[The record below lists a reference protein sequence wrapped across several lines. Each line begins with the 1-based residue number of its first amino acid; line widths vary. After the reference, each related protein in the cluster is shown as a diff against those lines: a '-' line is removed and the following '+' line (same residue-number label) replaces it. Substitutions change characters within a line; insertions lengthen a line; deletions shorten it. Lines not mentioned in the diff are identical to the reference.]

1 MRSTHTGTQPPLA
14 VAIDGGNSKTEVV
27 VLAEAAGEL
36 VERARAIGVG
46 SGAGPEAVVFA
57 VSAVLR
63 ESGIDPATVGSAS
76 AAVAGL
82 DFPGDEAGYRAALSE
97 LFPRAVVEV
106 VGDAV
111 AVLEAGAGLDE
122 ALAIVCGAGLNAV
135 ARGPKGLA
143 TVPALGWLSGD
154 SGGGDEL
161 GRAAVRA
168 AARAEDGR
176 GPSTLLLGRVLAE
189 TVASDTAELA
199 RAIRDGALS
208 MRQVGALAAT
218 VARTAADG
226 DAVAMELLADS
237 AGEALLLADVVVRR
251 TWDGPSVPE
260 GTLAILAGGLFAD
273 AGFRDAVSAGLRER
287 GFEPRPL
294 EFRPVDGLV
303 RALRERTSAS
313 RTGDSRT
320 DHSSTDRSRTD
331 HPSTDHPRT
340 DHPSTD
346 HRREGD
352 SR

>member
-1 MRSTHTGTQPPLA
+1 MRSTHTGIQPALV

-27 VLAEAAGEL
+27 VLAEAGGEL
-36 VERARAIGVG
+36 TERARAIGPG
-46 SGAGPEAVVFA
+46 SGAGPEAVASA

-63 ESGIDPATVGSAS
+63 ETGTDPASVGSVS

-97 LFPRAVVEV
+97 LFPRAVVDV

-111 AVLEAGAGLDE
+111 AVLEAAAGLDE

-189 TVASDTAELA
+189 TVASDTAELG
-199 RAIRDGALS
+199 RAIRDGAVS

-226 DAVAMELLADS
+226 DPVAMELLADS
-237 AGEALLLADVVVRR
+237 AREALLLADVVVRR
-251 TWDGPSVPE
+251 SWDGSSVPE
-260 GTLAILAGGLFAD
+260 GTPAILAGGLFAD
-273 AGFRDAVSAGLRER
+273 PGFRDSVSAGLRER

-294 EFRPVDGLV
+294 EFPPVDGLV
-303 RALRERTSAS
+303 RALRERASAS
-313 RTGDSRT
+313 RTHHPGTGHAS
-320 DHSSTDRSRTD
+320 TD
-331 HPSTDHPRT
+331 HPSTDHAV
-340 DHPSTD
+340 TD
-346 HRREGD
+346 HRQEGD

>member
-1 MRSTHTGTQPPLA
+1 MGAAEGTEVRSTRTGTRPTLA

-36 VERARAIGVG
+36 VEPARAIGAG
-46 SGAGPEAVVFA
+46 SGAGPGAV
-57 VSAVLR
+57 VSAVSSVLGGMR
-63 ESGIDPATVGSAS
+63 IDPASVGSVS

-82 DFPGDEAGYRAALSE
+82 DFPGDEAGYGAALSE

-111 AVLEAGAGLDE
+111 AVLEAGAGRGE

-135 ARGPKGLA
+135 ARGPYGLA

-189 TVASDTAELA
+189 IVASDTAELA
-199 RAIRDGALS
+199 RAIRDGAVS

-237 AGEALLLADVVVRR
+237 AREALLLADVVVRR
-251 TWDGPSVPE
+251 SWDGSSVPE

-273 AGFRDAVSAGLRER
+273 PGFRETVSAGLRER

-303 RALRERTSAS
+303 RALRERTS
-313 RTGDSRT
+313 D
-320 DHSSTDRSRTD
+320 
-331 HPSTDHPRT
+331 PRT
-340 DHPSTD
+340 DHPSTN
-346 HRREGD
+346 RQEGD

>member
-1 MRSTHTGTQPPLA
+1 
-14 VAIDGGNSKTEVV
+14 VASV
-27 VLAEAAGEL
+27 
-36 VERARAIGVG
+36 
-46 SGAGPEAVVFA
+46 
-57 VSAVLR
+57 VSAVLG
-63 ESGIDPATVGSAS
+63 ELEIDPASVGSVS

-82 DFPGDEAGYRAALSE
+82 DFPDDEPGYRAALSE
-97 LFPRAVVEV
+97 LFPRAVLEV

-135 ARGPKGLA
+135 ARGPNGLA
-143 TVPALGWLSGD
+143 MVPALGWLSGD

-189 TVASDTAELA
+189 IVASDTAELA
-199 RAIRDGALS
+199 RAIRDGAVS

-237 AGEALLLADVVVRR
+237 AREALLLADVVVRR
-251 TWDGPSVPE
+251 SWDGSSVPE

-273 AGFRDAVSAGLRER
+273 PGFRETVSAGLRER

-303 RALRERTSAS
+303 RALRERTS
-313 RTGDSRT
+313 D
-320 DHSSTDRSRTD
+320 
-331 HPSTDHPRT
+331 PRT
-340 DHPSTD
+340 DHPSTN
-346 HRREGD
+346 RQEGD

>member
-1 MRSTHTGTQPPLA
+1 MGAAEGTDVRSTQAETQPGLT

-27 VLAEAAGEL
+27 VLDEAAGEL
-36 VERARAIGVG
+36 VEWARAIGAG
-46 SGAGPEAVVFA
+46 SGSGPDAV
-57 VSAVLR
+57 VSAVSTVLGR
-63 ESGIDPATVGSAS
+63 LGIDPASVRRVS

-82 DFPGDEAGYRAALSE
+82 DFAGDEAGHRAALATLFRQSE
-97 LFPRAVVEV
+97 VEV
-106 VGDAV
+106 VGDAI

-135 ARGPKGLA
+135 ARGPRGVA

-176 GPSTLLLGRVLAE
+176 GPSTLLLTRVLAE
-189 TVASDTAELA
+189 TATSDTAELGK
-199 RAIRDGALS
+199 AIRDGAVS

-226 DAVAMELLADS
+226 DPVATELLADS
-237 AGEALLLADVVVRR
+237 VREALLLADVVVRR
-251 TWDGPSVPE
+251 AWDGSSVPG
-260 GTLAILAGGLFAD
+260 GTAAILAGGLFAD
-273 AGFRDAVSAGLRER
+273 PGFRDGVSTGLRQR

-303 RALRERTSAS
+303 RALHERTSAS
-313 RTGDSRT
+313 RTD
-320 DHSSTDRSRTD
+320 
-331 HPSTDHPRT
+331 
-340 DHPSTD
+340 
-346 HRREGD
+346 RREEGN